1 MWEIQN
7 LLITRHNVGFDLDR
21 FSKAHKVPLW
31 WWLWM
36 MLYLILSLSFGVL
49 LAEIVTGRPNGPLSS
64 LTNYPNQKFPSLFI
78 GSYHIHHWMWCL
90 PLSLILF
97 QIGQLEIAAFFV
109 GCCLQGLTYG
119 DRFHIKEAS
128 EWLAQLVD
136 KIWVVVIYVQM
147 MTFVVD
153 G

>member
-1 MWEIQN
+1 
-7 LLITRHNVGFDLDR
+7 
-21 FSKAHKVPLW
+21 
-31 WWLWM
+31 M

-64 LTNYPNQKFPSLFI
+64 LTNYPNQKLPSLFV

-119 DRFHIKEAS
+119 DRFHIKVRGECH
-128 EWLAQLVD
+128 E
-136 KIWVVVIYVQM
+136 
-147 MTFVVD
+147 
-153 G
+153 